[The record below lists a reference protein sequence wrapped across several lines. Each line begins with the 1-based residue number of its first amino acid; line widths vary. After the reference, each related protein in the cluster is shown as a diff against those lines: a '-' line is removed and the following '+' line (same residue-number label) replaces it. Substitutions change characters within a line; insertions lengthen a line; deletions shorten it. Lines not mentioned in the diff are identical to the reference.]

1 MKIHSLMKESG
12 QKMVRMPMIGRTNQI
27 KKARISSSRNAGD
40 PRADTGQGSV
50 MLVGNT
56 ASGGGVPCLRGGT
69 MTDQLRLH
77 EMDGPS
83 SDLCSQRI
91 NNLN

>member
-12 QKMVRMPMIGRTNQI
+12 HKLVRKPMIGRTNQI
-27 KKARISSSRNAGD
+27 KKARISSSRNAAD
-40 PRADTGQGSV
+40 PGSV

>member
-1 MKIHSLMKESG
+1 
-12 QKMVRMPMIGRTNQI
+12 MVQMPMIGRTNQI

-40 PRADTGQGSV
+40 PRAGPGQGSV

>member
-12 QKMVRMPMIGRTNQI
+12 HKLVRKPMIGRTNQI

-50 MLVGNT
+50 IVLVT
-56 ASGGGVPCLRGGT
+56 SA
-69 MTDQLRLH
+69 
-77 EMDGPS
+77 
-83 SDLCSQRI
+83 
-91 NNLN
+91 

>member
-1 MKIHSLMKESG
+1 
-12 QKMVRMPMIGRTNQI
+12 MIGRTNQI
-27 KKARISSSRNAGD
+27 KKARNSHISSSRNAAD
-40 PRADTGQGSV
+40 PRTDTGQGSV
-50 MLVGNT
+50 IVLVEEAVGN
-56 ASGGGVPCLRGGT
+56 SGAVSSVPCLRGGT
-69 MTDQLRLH
+69 MTDQLWLH

>member
-1 MKIHSLMKESG
+1 
-12 QKMVRMPMIGRTNQI
+12 MIGRTNQI
-27 KKARISSSRNAGD
+27 KKARNSHISSSRNAAD

-50 MLVGNT
+50 IVLVEEAVGNT
-56 ASGGGVPCLRGGT
+56 ASGAVSSVPCLRGGT
-69 MTDQLRLH
+69 MTDQLWLH